1 MCISSPSRGTRR
13 SIFRLTSFV
22 KTAPLGM
29 GAIYVR
35 EDVGGSALSRFE
47 ATLIFEALATGCP
60 ALSAY
65 ISIHNMCAG

>member
-1 MCISSPSRGTRR
+1 VHQFALAWDEKKHFPVDVIRE
-13 SIFRLTSFV
+13 
-22 KTAPLGM
+22 TAPLGM